1 MNSITLNRSG
11 PTGLTGRQTAG
22 QFNNRLAEAYAM
34 ADPSYQLKQLDR
46 AGFSRGGSQMQQAG
60 ANSARALADG
70 IAAAYQGSIAD
81 ESYNANLALESER
94 ARENNALAM
103 ARLQQQD
110 NYAQQMAALQRQQA
124 VMNFAGGLLGGLLD

>member
-1 MNSITLNRSG
+1 MNNITLNRSG

-81 ESYNANLALESER
+81 ESYNASLALESER